1 MKKVKLIVAAVALMV
16 SSMSFASS
24 VIPTTTKQELQKEI
38 TSILGKKLE
47 IVGKDIVKAEIS
59 FTLNSKSEIVVL
71 SVKSKNDKIESLV
84 KSKLNYQK
92 VKVRAVNEGEVYV
105 LPLKVVNE

>member
-1 MKKVKLIVAAVALMV
+1 MKKVKLIVAVVALMV

-24 VIPTTTKQELQKEI
+24 KIPTTTKQELQQEI
-38 TSILGKKLE
+38 TTILGKQIQKLGE
-47 IVGKDIVKAEIS
+47 DIVKAEIS
-59 FTLNSKSEIVVL
+59 FTLNAKSEIVVL

-92 VKVRAVNEGEVYV
+92 VNVKAVNEGEVYV
-105 LPLKVVNE
+105 LPLKVVNK